1 MDGNKLKE
9 YDLKLKQLNTA
20 VENITTILSNV
31 LKTQKDYSNNI
42 IVLTESIQTKSQYL
56 NNKIFNSDTNI
67 IGLEKK
73 IADLQASYAT
83 LKLIMLKNLE
93 EKQIKELEQIEKKN
107 QIVKVE
113 EVKPDR
119 NKWWMY
125 WN

>member
-20 VENITTILSNV
+20 VDNITTILSNV

-73 IADLQASYAT
+73 FADLQASYAT
-83 LKLIMLKNLE
+83 LKLIMLKNIE